1 MTEATTISAEIR
13 ERTGKET
20 ARAVRR
26 AGFIPGVIYG
36 GNKDPVLI
44 SLEKGILDRYLNRI
58 GFFTRQFEIDV
69 GGDKHRVLARDVQ
82 YHPVSDAPLHV
93 DFLRVTAETKIHVN
107 IEVTF
112 VNEELSPGLK
122 RGGVLNIVRHDIEVM
137 CSVANIPERLE
148 VDLTGLDIGD
158 SVHISQIDLREG
170 VTPTIADR
178 DFTIATIAAPTVIV
192 EEVAVEAEE
201 AEEAEVLPETEE
213 AAAEGKAREE
223 AAEKEKS
230 ES

>member
-13 ERTGKET
+13 ERAGKET

>member
-213 AAAEGKAREE
+213 GAAEGKAREE